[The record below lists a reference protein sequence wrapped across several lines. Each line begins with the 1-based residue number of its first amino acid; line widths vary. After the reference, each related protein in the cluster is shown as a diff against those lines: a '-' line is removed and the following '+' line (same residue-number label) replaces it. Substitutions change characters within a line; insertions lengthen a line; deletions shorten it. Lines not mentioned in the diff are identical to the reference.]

1 MKTLLILLAVLTS
14 TSANALQQGDYG
26 YGYSYHG
33 YNSLE
38 QQQEAEHNQYEL
50 QQTRQN
56 IANRAI
62 NQRLNG
68 GQPPQHFRAFDYS
81 NPNIYEL
88 E

>member
-1 MKTLLILLAVLTS
+1 MKTLLLLLAVS
-14 TSANALQQGDYG
+14 TSASALQQGDYG
-26 YGYSYHG
+26 YGYRYHG

-50 QQTRQN
+50 QQTNQN
-56 IANRAI
+56 IVNNAI

-68 GQPPQHFRAFDYS
+68 GQPPEHARGFDYS
-81 NPNIYEL
+81 NPNIYGL